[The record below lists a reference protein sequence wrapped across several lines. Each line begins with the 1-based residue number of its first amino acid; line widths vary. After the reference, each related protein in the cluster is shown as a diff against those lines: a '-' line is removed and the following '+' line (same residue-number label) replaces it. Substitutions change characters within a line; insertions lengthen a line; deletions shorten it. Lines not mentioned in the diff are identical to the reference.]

1 MAGFA
6 EALGRDARYA
16 ARGLRR
22 NPLFTVVALL
32 TLAIGTGANTA
43 IVSVVDN
50 VLLKPLPYP
59 QAEELVA
66 VWHTAPGAGLTGVGG
81 ELRSSASMFFTYAEE
96 NRTLQDVGVW
106 VNGTASITGLAEPE
120 QVRVIAVSNGL
131 LPTLGIRSL
140 VGRWLSQNDQE
151 PGASPTVMLTHD
163 YWQRRFGGDRS
174 AVGRN
179 ITINSVSTEIV
190 GVMPQ
195 GFRIVDTATDLIVP
209 FRFDRGRLL
218 LPTFD
223 FFGVARLKP
232 GVTIAEANADVARM
246 LPIWL
251 ESWPPFPGGDPRVYA
266 ETWRVGPALRALK
279 QDVVGSI
286 GNVLWVVMGTIGIVL
301 LIACANVTN
310 LLLVRTEGRQR
321 ELAVR
326 AALGAGSWRIARVL
340 LLESVLLGILGG
352 VLGLAVAYAALELLL
367 AIAPTSLPRLSEISI
382 DARALAFALTI
393 SMVSGFALGLVPALK
408 YAGPRISAVLHAG
421 GRGSSQGLERHRAQ
435 NVLVVTQVALA
446 LVLLVSSGL
455 MVRTFQALRTVEP
468 GFTDAPQLQTIRIS
482 IPSLLVPEPEL
493 VVRMQHDIVDALAAI
508 PSVSSA
514 TFTSSMP
521 MDGFNVAWDGIEAED
536 QQDASPETR
545 PPVRRFKFVAPGL
558 FETAGTRLVAGRDMS
573 WTDIYDGR
581 PVVMISENLARE
593 LWIEPVAAI
602 GKRIR
607 GGGNAW
613 REIIGVVQDVR
624 DNGVAEPAPT
634 IVYWPTLRENADP
647 SAPAWV
653 TRAVTVVI
661 RSPLAG
667 TEGFLRQVQQ
677 AVWSVNANLPVA
689 SVRTM
694 QDVYD
699 QSLARTSFTLVM
711 LAVAGAVALVLGVIG
726 LYGVLSYA
734 VSQRRR
740 EIAIRLALGAQQ
752 QQIRRRFVRHG
763 VVLAAIGVA
772 LGFGA
777 AAGVTRLM
785 TSLLYEIRPLDLP
798 TYAAVGLLL
807 LVVAALA
814 SYLPARRAS
823 GVDPAEA
830 LAAE

>member
-1 MAGFA
+1 
-6 EALGRDARYA
+6 
-16 ARGLRR
+16 
-22 NPLFTVVALL
+22 
-32 TLAIGTGANTA
+32 
-43 IVSVVDN
+43 
-50 VLLKPLPYP
+50 
-59 QAEELVA
+59 
-66 VWHTAPGAGLTGVGG
+66 
-81 ELRSSASMFFTYAEE
+81 
-96 NRTLQDVGVW
+96 
-106 VNGTASITGLAEPE
+106 
-120 QVRVIAVSNGL
+120 
-131 LPTLGIRSL
+131 
-140 VGRWLSQNDQE
+140 
-151 PGASPTVMLTHD
+151 
-163 YWQRRFGGDRS
+163 
-174 AVGRN
+174 
-179 ITINSVSTEIV
+179 
-190 GVMPQ
+190 
-195 GFRIVDTATDLIVP
+195 
-209 FRFDRGRLL
+209 
-218 LPTFD
+218 
-223 FFGVARLKP
+223 
-232 GVTIAEANADVARM
+232 
-246 LPIWL
+246 
-251 ESWPPFPGGDPRVYA
+251 
-266 ETWRVGPALRALK
+266 
-279 QDVVGSI
+279 
-286 GNVLWVVMGTIGIVL
+286 
-301 LIACANVTN
+301 
-310 LLLVRTEGRQR
+310 
-321 ELAVR
+321 
-326 AALGAGSWRIARVL
+326 
-340 LLESVLLGILGG
+340 
-352 VLGLAVAYAALELLL
+352 
-367 AIAPTSLPRLSEISI
+367 
-382 DARALAFALTI
+382 
-393 SMVSGFALGLVPALK
+393 
-408 YAGPRISAVLHAG
+408 
-421 GRGSSQGLERHRAQ
+421 
-435 NVLVVTQVALA
+435 
-446 LVLLVSSGL
+446 
-455 MVRTFQALRTVEP
+455 
-468 GFTDAPQLQTIRIS
+468 
-482 IPSLLVPEPEL
+482 
-493 VVRMQHDIVDALAAI
+493 
-508 PSVSSA
+508 
-514 TFTSSMP
+514 
-521 MDGFNVAWDGIEAED
+521 
-536 QQDASPETR
+536 
-545 PPVRRFKFVAPGL
+545 
-558 FETAGTRLVAGRDMS
+558 MS

>member
-1 MAGFA
+1 MRTFA

-22 NPLFTVVALL
+22 NPLFTVIALL

-43 IVSVVDN
+43 IFSVVDN

-66 VWHTAPGAGLTGVGG
+66 VWHRAPGAELTGVGG

-120 QVRVIAVSNGL
+120 QVRVVAVSNGL
-131 LPTLGIRSL
+131 LPSLGIRSL
-140 VGRWLSQNDQE
+140 VGRWLSQADQE

-163 YWQRRFGGDRS
+163 YWQRRFGGDLS
-174 AVGRN
+174 AVGRT

-190 GVMPQ
+190 GVMPP

-209 FRFDRGRLL
+209 FRFDRSRLL

-246 LPIWL
+246 LQIWL

-266 ETWRVGPALRALK
+266 ETWRVEPSLRALK

-421 GRGSSQGLERHRAQ
+421 GRGSSQGRERHRAQ

-482 IPSLLVPEPEL
+482 IPSLVVPEPDL

-514 TFTSSMP
+514 AFTSSMP
-521 MDGFNVAWDGIEAED
+521 MDGFNVAWDGIEVED
-536 QQDASPETR
+536 QQDAPPETP

-573 WTDIYDGR
+573 WTDIYDSR

-593 LWIEPVAAI
+593 LWIEPAAAI

-607 GGGNAW
+607 GGDNAW

-624 DNGVAEPAPT
+624 DNGVAEPSPT
-634 IVYWPTLRENADP
+634 VVYWPTLRENADP
-647 SAPAWV
+647 SAPALV

-667 TEGFLRQVQQ
+667 TDGFFRQVQQ
-677 AVWSVNANLPVA
+677 AVWSVNANLPLA
-689 SVRTM
+689 FVRTM

-711 LAVAGAVALVLGVIG
+711 LAVAGAVALVLGVVG

-752 QQIRRRFVRHG
+752 QEIRRGFVRHG

-772 LGFGA
+772 LGLGA